1 MSFIRSGRPWSVIV
15 LLGLAAMGLGL
26 AYQFVVAVDVV
37 ALGDPAA
44 SAAAVMLSFSG
55 GVMAI
60 LGAILWFA
68 AGGGERNDEA

>member
-15 LLGLAAMGLGL
+15 LLGLAGLGLGL

-55 GVMAI
+55 GLMAI